1 MRNVFITAMAI
12 ALVGTAGFANP
23 ITGEVELGFA
33 ETANDKIGAT
43 MGVDLDINAGDM
55 ATVAL
60 GFSAADGD
68 NLTLDNWTVGTD
80 IEGISVTF
88 GDDTDLMPG
97 AEGEHTLAAPAMA
110 EALGVSIGSASVAIG
125 LTDYTSDIADV
136 SNVQGAYDFGVATIA
151 GNIDLDT
158 DNVVI
163 GAEIAPMSVGI
174 ASVGGAFTYDSDA
187 ELFGF
192 ESVTT
197 LGELTAYLNGDD
209 SDPLQNIGGSWKTTY
224 AGTNVELGAN
234 YNIDTEDFAP
244 TATVGFSF

>member
-110 EALGVSIGSASVAIG
+110 EALGVSIGSAKQ
-125 LTDYTSDIADV
+125 L
-136 SNVQGAYDFGVATIA
+136 Q
-151 GNIDLDT
+151 
-158 DNVVI
+158 
-163 GAEIAPMSVGI
+163 
-174 ASVGGAFTYDSDA
+174 
-187 ELFGF
+187 
-192 ESVTT
+192 VT
-197 LGELTAYLNGDD
+197 
-209 SDPLQNIGGSWKTTY
+209 
-224 AGTNVELGAN
+224 
-234 YNIDTEDFAP
+234 
-244 TATVGFSF
+244 